1 MGQMISLFCLILTAN
16 LDTLF
21 LSMSW
26 GLRNRHLTWWGTA
39 LIAVVTSVM
48 TWLSLE
54 VGEAAA
60 AFLTETAAKTLA
72 AALLMAIGA
81 WILLKWLKEEG
92 APSTPDQPI
101 TWWDALWLALLL
113 AVNNMGMG
121 LAAGLAGLPP
131 LAAGAVNFVVALLTL
146 WLGSALGRLAA
157 GRWLGRWADCLSGI
171 LLILLGAATRWI

>member
-21 LSMSW
+21 LSMGW
-26 GLRNRHLTWWGTA
+26 GLRNRHLTWWGTL
-39 LIAVVTSVM
+39 LIAGVTSVM

-54 VGEAAA
+54 IGETTAS
-60 AFLTETAAKTLA
+60 FLPETAAKTLA

-81 WILLKWLKEEG
+81 WILLKWLKDEG
-92 APSTPDQPI
+92 QSPTPDQPI
-101 TWWDALWLALLL
+101 TWWDALLLALLL
-113 AVNNMGMG
+113 AVNNIGMG

-131 LAAGAVNFVVALLTL
+131 MAAGAVNFAVALLTL
-146 WLGSALGRLAA
+146 WLGSVLGRLVA

-171 LLILLGAATRWI
+171 LLIILGAAVRWI